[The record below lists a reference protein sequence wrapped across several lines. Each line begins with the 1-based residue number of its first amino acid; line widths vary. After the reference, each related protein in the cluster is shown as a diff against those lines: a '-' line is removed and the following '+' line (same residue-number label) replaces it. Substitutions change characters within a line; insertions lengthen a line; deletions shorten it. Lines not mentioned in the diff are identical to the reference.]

1 MMYLNKNINNKNMPR
16 EDRFRFGFYG
26 FIAGLLLCAVLL
38 CVISAETEKVYDA
51 ELAEKNSVIE
61 QKDKELLELIDNNL
75 KLKGDNANLIEANK
89 DLAAEIIWLE
99 AKITNLNNRLE
110 ETGNFVYDYSKLK
123 DHAKDIIALCRVT
136 LGEAGCCSDIQK
148 AAVVWCVLNRV
159 DASNKTIYEV
169 ASDKGQF
176 HGYNEKWVVRE
187 EELMIVLDILCRW
200 QNEKY
205 TGVTDPGRVL
215 PKNYLY
221 FASGGRDK
229 DGMLI
234 NVFRDSYDFK
244 TANYWNF
251 DCTNPYS

>member
-1 MMYLNKNINNKNMPR
+1 MTRDKKKDELNDKL
-16 EDRFRFGFYG
+16 RFAFYG
-26 FIAGLLLCAVLL
+26 FIAGLFLFAVLL
-38 CVISAETEKVYDA
+38 CISDA
-51 ELAEKNSVIE
+51 EADRIHSNELAAKDSIIQ
-61 QKDKELLELIDNNL
+61 QKDEELS
-75 KLKGDNANLIEANK
+75 KLKDSNWKLKADNVNLIETNK

-110 ETGNFVYDYSKLK
+110 ATGNFVYDYSKLK
-123 DHAKDIIALCRVT
+123 DNAKDIIALCRVT

-187 EELMIVLDILCRW
+187 EELMIVLDVLCRW

-221 FASGGRDK
+221 FASGGKDK

-251 DCTNPYS
+251 DCLNPYD